1 MEMKCSRVTLSI
13 LLAVLGGAVLAL
25 GPAEGRQGVAADLGV
40 TGLPPWH
47 VSDDLGQSSQEE
59 SSAADTPDHFDNGP
73 TPSDEPAADGSAASE
88 PSTYRFDYP
97 EANQGAQPTGD
108 DGDDQGDG
116 ELDEEEVDESDEAVS
131 HEQCER
137 ETAAG
142 TEETADKSNDEM
154 TAENETP
161 ATRTEETTA
170 ENETPVTQNEEP
182 ATENKETAVGNQEA
196 QEPPACREEVVEHP
210 TACREEVAE
219 QPTGCHDQAI
229 VGETA
234 PEERTREEAAS
245 DHPNAEETAEEN
257 ARDAETANDH
267 IANDDTANDE
277 MADEETASD
286 ETVDDQ
292 TADEDMDNDEMAN
305 EETAGEETTTDDAA
319 EDEGADD
326 EGVDEENAECEATE
340 PARSEETDNQNAGES
355 QPASSEPQT
364 SSENSPYLG
373 YSPAYPDQ
381 EFAYRNAEPAAPAE
395 SAAEPAREA
404 DQASPVTES
413 GDSDLDRQA
422 SVLRVLDAVQGMF
435 LHTLDAAV
443 AAAWS
448 TSRDLAGTNWGEVLR
463 DWANGRLTT
472 PWGGLLLELPR

>member
-1 MEMKCSRVTLSI
+1 MKMKCSRVTLSI

-25 GPAEGRQGVAADLGV
+25 GPAKGRQGVAADLGV

-88 PSTYRFDYP
+88 LSTYRFDYP

-142 TEETADKSNDEM
+142 TQETADKNNDEM
-154 TAENETP
+154 TA
-161 ATRTEETTA
+161 
-170 ENETPVTQNEEP
+170 
-182 ATENKETAVGNQEA
+182 
-196 QEPPACREEVVEHP
+196 
-210 TACREEVAE
+210 ACREEVAE
-219 QPTGCHDQAI
+219 QPTGCHDRAI

-277 MADEETASD
+277 MADED
-286 ETVDDQ
+286 
-292 TADEDMDNDEMAN
+292 
-305 EETAGEETTTDDAA
+305 
-319 EDEGADD
+319 
-326 EGVDEENAECEATE
+326 
-340 PARSEETDNQNAGES
+340 
-355 QPASSEPQT
+355 
-364 SSENSPYLG
+364 
-373 YSPAYPDQ
+373 
-381 EFAYRNAEPAAPAE
+381 
-395 SAAEPAREA
+395 
-404 DQASPVTES
+404 
-413 GDSDLDRQA
+413 DRQ
-422 SVLRVLDAVQGMF
+422 R
-435 LHTLDAAV
+435 
-443 AAAWS
+443 
-448 TSRDLAGTNWGEVLR
+448 R
-463 DWANGRLTT
+463 NGRR
-472 PWGGLLLELPR
+472 PDGR